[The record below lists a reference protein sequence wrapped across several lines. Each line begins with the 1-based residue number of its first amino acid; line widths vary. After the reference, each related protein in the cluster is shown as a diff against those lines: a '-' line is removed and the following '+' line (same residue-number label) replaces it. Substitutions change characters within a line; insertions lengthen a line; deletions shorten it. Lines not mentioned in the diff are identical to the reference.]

1 MEERTLASL
10 HKEGKVTF
18 SFKGTGEPSG
28 NIGTIAIRNESDED
42 LTVVIPAGT
51 LISPA
56 DTSVQRMMI
65 GTGTTVPLRRDEQR
79 DVPIDDGF
87 CADDYTKPPPRDVDI
102 TSLNGS
108 IQDPTP
114 LAKMIDTV
122 ERNLGR
128 GAYKATK
135 LMNAKKARETLIQWS
150 IWRHINPATF
160 NKDTAKRIIT
170 RQFEARGSA
179 PKDEAVDAG
188 IDMLF
193 EDIALTVKETPS
205 VGAAPAPAPSRPPC
219 ACRGNVRT
227 DERSSDPD
235 VKISRHYKDADE
247 RARLRRDMIDQ
258 LGEGHAGITPATV
271 AAYSQGGAAVGTY
284 GDARAAY
291 LFLDRPGSFWNS
303 EWLGETEEL
312 NCDAN
317 GNTTVDITVT
327 HEDREGCRYETVV
340 GAAALTVVGGTAVAY
355 DPLAGTEEGY
365 RTFEILYEVGSEAIQ
380 QEWIAQAFD
389 AIKEATTNYNINVES
404 EASITTQLGSQRSE
418 CSVDVEAVLEREGS
432 TMVSDPDDLY
442 RHDLSHSLLSDC
454 TRGDHLRITFDGEC
468 SAHVSAD
475 DGGLGVTG
483 QESMIA
489 YVWYWACKTITED
502 EETITLRWGHD
513 WRFTVV
519 KEDLRE
525 GEISSRETF
534 SSNIID
540 QIMEQ
545 TVGWAAHNDPFDCQ
559 GIKGALED
567 ALKQWIGRL
576 SSELGIYSA
585 VADDMNER

>member
-1 MEERTLASL
+1 MEERTLATL

-18 SFKGTGEPSG
+18 SFKGTGDPSG
-28 NIGTIAIRNESDED
+28 RIGTLTLRNDSDED

-51 LISPA
+51 MITPT
-56 DTSVQRMMI
+56 DTNVQRMMI
-65 GTGTTVPLRRDEQR
+65 GTGTTVPLRRGEER

-87 CADDYTKPPPRDVDI
+87 CADDYTKPPPRDTAI
-102 TSLNGS
+102 TSSNGTVRE
-108 IQDPTP
+108 PTQ
-114 LAKMIDTV
+114 LVKIIDTV
-122 ERNLGR
+122 ERNLAR

-135 LMNAKKARETLIQWS
+135 LMNAKKARETLVQWT
-150 IWRHINPATF
+150 IWRHINPVTF
-160 NKDTAKRIIT
+160 NKDTAKRIIS

-179 PKDEAVDAG
+179 PKEEAVDAG

-205 VGAAPAPAPSRPPC
+205 VEAAPAPPPSRPPC
-219 ACRGNVRT
+219 ACRGNVRA
-227 DERSSDPD
+227 DERASDPD
-235 VKISRHYKDADE
+235 VKISRHYKDAEE
-247 RARLRRDMIDQ
+247 RAQLSRDIIDQ
-258 LGEGHAGITPATV
+258 LRSGHAGITPATV
-271 AAYSQGGAAVGTY
+271 TAYSQGGAAVGTY

-291 LFLDRPGSFWNS
+291 LFIDRPGSFWNS

-312 NCDAN
+312 SCDAN

-327 HEDREGCRYETVV
+327 HEDREGCSYETIV

-355 DPLAGTEEGY
+355 DPLAGTEGGY
-365 RTFEILYEVGSEAIQ
+365 RVFEILYEVGSEGIQ
-380 QEWIAQAFD
+380 QEWVAQAFD

-404 EASITTQLGSQRSE
+404 EATITTRLGSQRSE
-418 CSVDVEAVLEREGS
+418 CSVEVEAALEREGS
-432 TMVSDPDDLY
+432 TMLSDPDDLFS
-442 RHDLSHSLLSDC
+442 HEISHSLLSEC
-454 TRGDHLRITFDGEC
+454 TRDDHLRITFDGEC
-468 SAHVSAD
+468 SARISAD

-483 QESMIA
+483 QETMIA

-519 KEDLRE
+519 KEELHE
-525 GEISSRETF
+525 GEITSRETF

-540 QIMEQ
+540 QVMEQ

-559 GIKGALED
+559 GIKAALED
-567 ALKQWIGRL
+567 ALKQWVGHL
-576 SSELGIYSA
+576 SRELGIYTA
-585 VADDMNER
+585 VSDELE

>member
-10 HKEGKVTF
+10 HDEGKVTF

-28 NIGTIAIRNESDED
+28 NIGTITIRNESDED

-51 LISPA
+51 MISPA
-56 DTSVQRMMI
+56 DTSVQRMMV
-65 GTGTTVPLRRDEQR
+65 GTGTTVPLRRKEQR

-87 CADDYTKPPPRDVDI
+87 CADDYTKPPPRDVNI
-102 TSLNGS
+102 TSENGS

-160 NKDTAKRIIT
+160 NKGTAKRIIT

-193 EDIALTVKETPS
+193 EDIALTVKEMPS

-235 VKISRHYKDADE
+235 VKISRHYKDAEE
-247 RARLRRDMIDQ
+247 RAQLRRDMVDQ
-258 LGEGHAGITPATV
+258 LSKGHADITPATV

-291 LFLDRPGSFWNS
+291 LFIDRPGSFWNS

-355 DPLAGTEEGY
+355 DPLASTEEGY
-365 RTFEILYEVGSEAIQ
+365 RAFEILYEVSSEAIQ

-404 EASITTQLGSQRSE
+404 EASITTQLGGQRSE

-432 TMVSDPDDLY
+432 TMVSDPGDLY

-468 SAHVSAD
+468 SARVSAD

-559 GIKGALED
+559 GIRGALED

-576 SSELGIYSA
+576 SSELGIYSS